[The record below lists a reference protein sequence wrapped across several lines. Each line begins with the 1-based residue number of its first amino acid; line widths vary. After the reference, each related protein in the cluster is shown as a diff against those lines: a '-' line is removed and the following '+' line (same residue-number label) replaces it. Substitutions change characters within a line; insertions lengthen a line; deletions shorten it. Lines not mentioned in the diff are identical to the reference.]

1 MDFNIKKPTHLFAL
15 LVIIFIFCILYVLP
29 VLSFLSYFPTMETV
43 KLTESMILFSSI
55 ITVLIF
61 VGTPF
66 VWYLLVN
73 KYSIKE
79 MLNHLKLKLE
89 GIDSAFLWGVVAAIA
104 MMVIVFVIGII
115 LYYGANV
122 SEENLSNVEDLAGN
136 LSIVSM
142 FFVIVFQS
150 ISEEIFFR
158 GFLLEK
164 IGSVA
169 GDVMAI
175 FVTAVL
181 FGLAHISYGK
191 VYPVIMPVIMGVFLG
206 FVVVKTK
213 NLFSAIT
220 AHMLFNFASFI
231 LYLFGKSLS

>member
-15 LVIIFIFCILYVLP
+15 IAIIFIFSVLYVLP
-29 VLSFLSYFPTMETV
+29 VLSFLGYFPTMETIQ
-43 KLTESMILFSSI
+43 LTESTILFSSI
-55 ITVLIF
+55 ITVLMF
-61 VGTPF
+61 VGIPF
-66 VWYLLVN
+66 IWYLFVN
-73 KYSIKE
+73 KYSMKE
-79 MLNHLKLKLE
+79 MLSHLRLRLE
-89 GIDSAFLWGVVAAIA
+89 RIDSAFLWGVVAAVFMIF
-104 MMVIVFVIGII
+104 IVFMIGMI

-122 SEENLSNVEDLAGN
+122 GEENLSNVEDLAGN

-142 FFVIVFQS
+142 FFVIIFQS

-164 IGSVA
+164 IGLIA

-191 VYPVIMPVIMGVFLG
+191 VYPVVMPVVMGVLLG

-213 NLFSAIT
+213 NLYSAIT
-220 AHMLFNFASFI
+220 AHMIFNFASFI
-231 LYLFGKSLS
+231 LYLFSKSLS